1 VNRRTAVKRA
11 GALAVPLGA
20 LEASGLSPSPH
31 SGSVLPSSLRASSLI
46 FPHSSR
52 CRRTVAGQDHLS
64 YANFIQPSRRCGWGF
79 ADQQVNGARPAPI
92 CTFIGIAAARL
103 TTAAQG
109 DYFDNGSI
117 RHLSHVILDIL
128 QFVDMDNEMEPPEGG
143 IFSERVQYMFHELSI
158 APATRPRTPTAAARR
173 CC

>member
-1 VNRRTAVKRA
+1 M
-11 GALAVPLGA
+11 
-20 LEASGLSPSPH
+20 
-31 SGSVLPSSLRASSLI
+31 
-46 FPHSSR
+46 
-52 CRRTVAGQDHLS
+52 
-64 YANFIQPSRRCGWGF
+64 WMGF
-79 ADQQVNGARPAPI
+79 ANQQVNGAGPTRSAHSR
-92 CTFIGIAAARL
+92 TAAARL

-109 DYFDNGSI
+109 DYFDKGTI

-158 APATRPRTPTAAARR
+158 APATMPRTPTAAARR